1 MNDSDLE
8 RLTGMDRLQ
17 RALVL
22 KNALEL
28 YRQGPIASRPWLIA
42 VIGMAIGAAVFAVA
56 LMVGRALFG

>member
-1 MNDSDLE
+1 MNDRDLE

-28 YRQGPIASRPWLIA
+28 YRPGPIASRPRLLA
-42 VIGMAIGAAVFAVA
+42 VSGGAIGAAVFAAGMV
-56 LMVGRALFG
+56 VGRALFG

>member
-28 YRQGPIASRPWLIA
+28 YRQGPIGSRPWLIA
-42 VIGMAIGAAVFAVA
+42 VIGMAIGAAVFAVG